1 MGDPVPARRMLTI
14 AVGIAVAVAVVAT
27 PLAPAVGQTKLV
39 MVFNPI
45 LETEVVL
52 FSGQQIGR
60 MLTTSLGIP
69 VEAVVATSY
78 AATILAMC
86 SGRAD
91 LAFLSPFAYVLAH
104 EKCGIEVAAV
114 SVRSGRPYYRGMIVV
129 RADAGI
135 SKLEDLRGKRFA
147 FVDPVSTS
155 GYLFPA
161 AMLKGLGYDPDR
173 FFSDT
178 FFAGTHPN
186 VVLAVY
192 RGQVDGGATFEDV
205 RTSLLQ
211 QFPDVMQKVKPLLYT
226 SPIPQDT
233 WSLNPKLSQ
242 ELKQRIRDRLVRI
255 AETGPGKEALRNL
268 YGIEGIVDRVELTAE
283 QIQQLGVRFPPE
295 VAENIVR
302 RGDKVSVPVGDW
314 YFQVVRDAANSL
326 GLDLQKL
333 VK

>member
-1 MGDPVPARRMLTI
+1 MGIGIMVGAAVMAIPSVPTA
-14 AVGIAVAVAVVAT
+14 
-27 PLAPAVGQTKLV
+27 GQTKLV

-45 LETEVVL
+45 LETDVVL

-69 VEAVVATSY
+69 VDAIVATSY
-78 AATILAMC
+78 AATIVAMC
-86 SGRAD
+86 TGRAD
-91 LAFLSPFAYVLAH
+91 IAFLSPFAYVLAH
-104 EKCGIEVAAV
+104 EKCGVEVAAV

-135 SKLEDLRGKRFA
+135 NKLEELRGKRFA
-147 FVDPVSTS
+147 FVDPASTS

-173 FFSDT
+173 FFSNT

-192 RGQVDGGATFEDV
+192 RGQVEGGATFEDV
-205 RTSLLQ
+205 RTSLQ
-211 QFPDVMQKVKPLLYT
+211 EQFPDVLQKVKPLLYT
-226 SPIPQDT
+226 NPIPQDT

-242 ELKQRIRDRLVRI
+242 ELKGKIRDRLVRI
-255 AETGPGKEALRNL
+255 ADTGPGREALRSL
-268 YGIEGIVDRVELTAE
+268 YNIEGIVDRVELTAE
-283 QIQQLGVRFPPE
+283 QIRQLGVRFPPE
-295 VAENIVR
+295 VAENIAR
-302 RGDKVSVPVGDW
+302 KGDKVVVPVGDW
-314 YFQVVRDAANSL
+314 YFQVVRDAANYL